1 MVQRLLS
8 HEKKRRESIE
18 KARKIKQEEEEKKA
32 LELKK
37 MHKTK
42 KESNEVKQCFTRLAD
57 DAKVRDIKLEEAKN
71 KKSEEFEEE
80 LKTLFRPRLVSN
92 QSGVN
97 LNGTMSNRSN
107 NSKTPTNKLVLNKP
121 ESPEPTASMK
131 NHIQSI
137 NQQVLSNY
145 RSTDA
150 LLKLSMKP
158 ATSTTNF
165 NSN

>member
-1 MVQRLLS
+1 
-8 HEKKRRESIE
+8 
-18 KARKIKQEEEEKKA
+18 
-32 LELKK
+32 

-42 KESNEVKQCFTRLAD
+42 KETNEVKQCFTRLAD
-57 DAKVRDIKLEEAKN
+57 DAKVRNIKLEEAKN

-97 LNGTMSNRSN
+97 LNGTMSNRSS
-107 NSKTPTNKLVLNKP
+107 NSKTPTNLNRLVLNKP